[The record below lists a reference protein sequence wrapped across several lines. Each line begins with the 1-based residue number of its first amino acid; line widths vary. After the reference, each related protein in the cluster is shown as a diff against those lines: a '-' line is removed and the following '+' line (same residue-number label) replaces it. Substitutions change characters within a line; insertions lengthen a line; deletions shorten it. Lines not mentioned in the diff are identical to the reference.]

1 MEDRYAI
8 VSTNIKE
15 ISRYGNITLAV
26 SPETLLGAGFEPA
39 DIILVK
45 IGEHEMEMPVGTC
58 YNDADS
64 GEPVCSLFTDPEGS
78 SGWVVLAVN
87 AGNMAAEMEIAGI
100 ADTGEPPGYKIVW
113 EEGIDCETSV
123 TLSMVQ
129 KQGFIEEYRMHRAG
143 GTRTNKRAD
152 YAALSD
158 EGFTNFREIKTAGM
172 APGILFRSSSPVNPA
187 LNRNKE
193 ADAALQRAGIR
204 TVINLTDS
212 EDRMKKYEGYPLSG
226 YAKCD
231 IAALNMGMD
240 FFTEEFR
247 KKLAEGFRFLAAHD
261 GPYLIHCN
269 EGKDRAGFA
278 AAILESLM
286 GADLNEIAADY
297 MLSFVNYYGIVPES
311 DQYRLISA
319 GNIEASLAR
328 AFGTGMKSRDGECLS
343 ECAEKYLRKAGMKKE
358 EIRLLKRKL
367 GGTADSDT
375 GGVKDFLYIAVC
387 ESN

>member
-1 MEDRYAI
+1 MRDRYPVI
-8 VSTNIKE
+8 VTKIRE
-15 ISRYGNITLAV
+15 ISRYGNITLTV
-26 SPETLLGAGFEPA
+26 SPEELQEAGFEPA

-45 IGEHEMEMPVGTC
+45 IGSHEMEMPVGTC

-64 GEPVCSLFTDPEGS
+64 GEPVCSLFTDPEGG

-100 ADTGEPPGYKIVW
+100 ADTGGPSGYKIVW
-113 EEGIDCETSV
+113 EDGIDCETPV

-158 EGFTNFREIKTAGM
+158 EEFANFREIKTAGM

-240 FFTEEFR
+240 FFADEFR
-247 KKLAEGFRFLAAHD
+247 EKLAEGYRFLSAHD

-269 EGKDRAGFA
+269 EGKDRAGFM
-278 AAILESLM
+278 AAILECLM
-286 GADLNEIAADY
+286 GADLNEIITDY
-297 MLSFVNYYGIVPES
+297 MLSFVNYYGITPGS

-328 AFGTGMKSRDGECLS
+328 AFGAGMKSGDGECLS
-343 ECAEKYLRKAGMKKE
+343 ECAGKYLRKAGMSKA
-358 EIRLLKRKL
+358 EIRLLKTKL
-367 GGTADSDT
+367 GGTD
-375 GGVKDFLYIAVC
+375 L
-387 ESN
+387 

>member
-1 MEDRYAI
+1 MGENDPMITTCIR
-8 VSTNIKE
+8 E

-26 SPETLLGAGFEPA
+26 SPEELRHAGFEPA
-39 DIILVK
+39 DIILVR
-45 IGEHEMEMPVGTC
+45 IGAHEMEMPVGTC

-64 GEPVCSLFTDPEGS
+64 GEPVCSLFTDPEGG

-113 EEGIDCETSV
+113 QDGVSCDTPVI
-123 TLSMVQ
+123 LSMVQ
-129 KQGFIEEYRMHRAG
+129 KQGFIDEYRMHQAG

-158 EGFTNFREIKTAGM
+158 EEFANFREIKTTGM

-187 LNRNKE
+187 LNRNRE
-193 ADAALQRAGIR
+193 ADAALLRAGIR

-212 EDRMKKYEGYPLSG
+212 EARMKKYEGYPLSG

-286 GADLNEIAADY
+286 GADLDEISADY
-297 MLSFVNYYGIVPES
+297 MLSFVNYYGIVPGS

-328 AFGTGMKSRDGECLS
+328 AFGTEMKSRDGECLS
-343 ECAEKYLRKAGMKKE
+343 ECAEKYLRKAGMKKA
-358 EIRLLKRKL
+358 EIGLLKAKL
-367 GGTADSDT
+367 GGTAVPGS
-375 GGVKDFLYIAVC
+375 G
-387 ESN
+387 SR